1 MPKRKVRT
9 VNAHVGRISTVK
21 RLALLLVALSL
32 VCARPVGAATINQLQ
47 NLRGSVSYQRGA
59 GKPQALPQRTA
70 IALSDN
76 DYALTGAGNSL
87 AGITLPD
94 SSRIEMAADTRV
106 QLSYFRQS
114 RIAHAKFLVYQ
125 GKVRFRIEHPQGARA
140 DYVFQTPS
148 AQMAVRGTFGDF
160 LVSPTKLIVN
170 VYSVSNPKLPVE
182 VTFKNGKKVFLG
194 AGQSLIATFA
204 GAQAAVTVGN
214 ISRQSLSNFSEFT
227 TPKGVP
233 GILSSSGAGSAAA
246 TTTTAAVVGGT
257 AAAAAASGS
266 KGGSAQPT
274 APPTPTVV
282 IPIGSLNC
290 PSPPPGAP
298 GVPNAAPT
306 PCGSQPI
313 APPGRPPLKG
323 ALAVGA
329 FLALGL
335 AGRRIKK

>member
-1 MPKRKVRT
+1 M
-9 VNAHVGRISTVK
+9 K

-32 VCARPVGAATINQLQ
+32 VSGRPVGAATINQLQ

-160 LVSPTKLIVN
+160 LVSPTQLIVN

-257 AAAAAASGS
+257 AATAAVAGS
-266 KGGSAQPT
+266 KGGTAPPTPTPT

-282 IPIGSLNC
+282 IPIGSLSC
-290 PSPPPGAP
+290 SSPPPGAP
-298 GVPNAAPT
+298 GVPNASPT
-306 PCGSQPI
+306 PCGSQPV

-329 FLALGL
+329 FLALGI

>member
-1 MPKRKVRT
+1 M
-9 VNAHVGRISTVK
+9 K
-21 RLALLLVALSL
+21 RLALLLVALSFIS
-32 VCARPVGAATINQLQ
+32 VRSAGAATINQLQ

-70 IALSDN
+70 VALTDN

-94 SSRIEMAADTRV
+94 SSRIEMGSDTRV

-160 LVSPTKLIVN
+160 LVSPTQLIVN

-214 ISRQSLSNFSEFT
+214 VSRQSLSNFSEFT

-246 TTTTAAVVGGT
+246 TTATAAVVGGT
-257 AAAAAASGS
+257 AATAAVAGS
-266 KGGSAQPT
+266 KGGGTQPSPAPTAGPTAAPT

-290 PSPPPGAP
+290 PSAPPGTPGAP
-298 GVPNAAPT
+298 NAIPT
-306 PCGSQPI
+306 PCGSQPV

-323 ALAVGA
+323 ALTLGA
-329 FLALGL
+329 ILALGL
-335 AGRRIKK
+335 AGRRMKK

>member
-1 MPKRKVRT
+1 M
-9 VNAHVGRISTVK
+9 K

-32 VCARPVGAATINQLQ
+32 ISVGPVEGATINQLQ

-70 IALSDN
+70 VALTDN

-94 SSRIEMAADTRV
+94 SSRIEMASDTRV
-106 QLSYFRQS
+106 RLSYFRQS

-125 GKVRFRIEHPQGARA
+125 GKVRFHIEHPQGARA

-194 AGQSLIATFA
+194 AGQSLVATFT

-214 ISRQSLSNFSEFT
+214 VSRQSLSNFSEFA

-233 GILSSSGAGSAAA
+233 GILSSTGAGSAAA
-246 TTTTAAVVGGT
+246 TTATAVVVGGT
-257 AAAAAASGS
+257 AVTAAAAGS
-266 KGGSAQPT
+266 KGGAAPSPT

-290 PSPPPGAP
+290 PSPPPGPP
-298 GVPNAAPT
+298 GAPNAVPT
-306 PCGSQPI
+306 PCGSQPL
-313 APPGRPPLKG
+313 APPGKPPVKA
-323 ALAVGA
+323 ALAFAGL
-329 FLALGL
+329 LALGF
-335 AGRRIKK
+335 ASRRLKK

>member
-1 MPKRKVRT
+1 M
-9 VNAHVGRISTVK
+9 K
-21 RLALLLVALSL
+21 RLALLLVALSFIS
-32 VCARPVGAATINQLQ
+32 VGPVEAATINQLQ

-59 GKPQALPQRTA
+59 GKALALPQRTA
-70 IALSDN
+70 VALTDN

-94 SSRIEMAADTRV
+94 SSRIEMGSDTRV

-160 LVSPTKLIVN
+160 FVSPTKLVVN

-182 VTFKNGKKVFLG
+182 VTFKNGKKIFLG

-214 ISRQSLSNFSEFT
+214 VSRQSLSNFSEFT

-233 GILSSSGAGSAAA
+233 GILSGSAAGSAAA
-246 TTTTAAVVGGT
+246 TTTTAIVVGGT
-257 AAAAAASGS
+257 AATAAVAGS
-266 KGGSAQPT
+266 KGGSTPPAPTPT

-290 PSPPPGAP
+290 ATPPPGTP
-298 GVPNAAPT
+298 GAPNAVPT
-306 PCGSQPI
+306 PCGSQPL
-313 APPGRPPLKG
+313 APPGKPPLKA
-323 ALAVGA
+323 ALAFGGL
-329 FLALGL
+329 LALGFASRSL
-335 AGRRIKK
+335 KK

>member
-1 MPKRKVRT
+1 M
-9 VNAHVGRISTVK
+9 K
-21 RLALLLVALSL
+21 RLALLLVALSFIS
-32 VCARPVGAATINQLQ
+32 VGSVEAATINQLQ
-47 NLRGSVSYQRGA
+47 NLRGTVSYQRGA

-70 IALSDN
+70 VALTDN

-94 SSRIEMAADTRV
+94 SSRIEMGSDTRI

-160 LVSPTKLIVN
+160 FVSPTQLVVN

-214 ISRQSLSNFSEFT
+214 VSRQSLSHFSEFT

-233 GILSSSGAGSAAA
+233 GILSGTAGGAAA
-246 TTTTAAVVGGT
+246 TTATAVVVGGT
-257 AAAAAASGS
+257 AAAAAAAGS
-266 KGGSAQPT
+266 KGGSTSPTPT

-290 PSPPPGAP
+290 PSPPPGTP
-298 GVPNAAPT
+298 GAPNAVPS
-306 PCGSQPI
+306 PCGSQPF
-313 APPGRPPLKG
+313 APPGKPPLKA
-323 ALAVGA
+323 ALAFGGI
-329 FLALGL
+329 LALGL
-335 AGRRIKK
+335 FSRRLKK